1 MRRGLSLGFCVP
13 PSRAYAPV
21 VADDDPMPELSISGP
36 PPATAGAAGRQ
47 WGLGDLWITLAL
59 YVFFA
64 FVGATIVLAVPD
76 TPDARAWALVASV
89 ALPWIGLAGW
99 PLLATARKGQGP
111 VLDLRLRASVRD
123 VAYGAVAGFAGLLA
137 AGAVALILERL
148 TGDPLE
154 SAVGQL
160 ADDLSAAS
168 PWPVLA
174 LAVLAAIGAP
184 IAEEIA
190 FRGLMFGALE
200 KRGWNAASCIVGTG
214 LLFAVFHLEPT
225 RLPVLVVIGLMLGWV
240 RSRRAS
246 TGASMAAH
254 MANNLPGA
262 VALALLAFN

>member
-1 MRRGLSLGFCVP
+1 
-13 PSRAYAPV
+13 
-21 VADDDPMPELSISGP
+21 VADEDPMSDVSIP
-36 PPATAGAAGRQ
+36 DPASATPRATRRQ

-76 TPDARAWALVASV
+76 EPDARAWALVASV
-89 ALPWIGLAGW
+89 ALPWVGLAGW
-99 PLLATARKGQGP
+99 PLLATARKGEGP
-111 VLDLRLRASVRD
+111 VLDLRLRASIRD
-123 VAYGAVAGFAGLLA
+123 VAFGAVAGFVGLLA
-137 AGAVALILERL
+137 AGVVALILERL

-174 LAVLAAIGAP
+174 LAVLAGIGAP

-200 KRGWNAASCIVGTG
+200 KRGWNPAGCIVGTG
-214 LLFAVFHLEPT
+214 VLFAVFHLEPT
-225 RLPVLVVIGLMLGWV
+225 RLPVLIVIGLILGWV

-254 MANNLPGA
+254 MANNFPGA